1 MWRYLMI
8 RAVQSSVVLI
18 FSSMG
23 IFLLIRTLPGDPA
36 LVYAGP
42 NASLQQVM
50 VIRETMGLNAPLPS
64 QYAIW
69 VHRLLEGNLGLSF
82 QNDYPVTRLLSQRLP
97 ATVQLAVAA
106 LVVAILVSLPLG
118 VIAAVTRGS
127 PGDYLI
133 IALSSLGLA
142 TPTFW
147 FGIVAIL
154 VFSIRFN
161 WLPASG
167 YTPVFPLTIS
177 FLRHLLLPTLTLAIP
192 VTSALTRFVRSAVLE
207 VLRQNYI
214 RTAHSK
220 GLSRVQL
227 LRRHVLSNVLITVG
241 TVVGLY
247 LGSLLG
253 GVVVI
258 EAVFAWP
265 GVGSLLLQAILNRDY
280 AVIQGGLLVLVV
292 VFSLVNL
299 ITDVMYAVL
308 DPRIRLSGHTRSG
321 LG

>member
-1 MWRYLMI
+1 MWRYVLT
-8 RAVQSSVVLI
+8 RVVQTGIVLI
-18 FSSMG
+18 FSSMA

-42 NASLQQVM
+42 NASMAQVT
-50 VIRETMGLNAPLPS
+50 VIRKQMGLTAPLPS
-64 QYAIW
+64 QFAIW
-69 VHRLLEGNLGLSF
+69 AQQLFEGNLGLSF
-82 QNDYPVTRLLSQRLP
+82 QNDYPVTRLLFQRLP
-97 ATVQLAVAA
+97 ATAQLAVAA
-106 LVVAILVSLPLG
+106 LSLAVLVSVPLG
-118 VIAAVTRGS
+118 VMAALTKGS

-133 IALSSLGLA
+133 IALSGLGLA

-147 FGIVAIL
+147 FGIISIL

-167 YTPVFPLTIS
+167 YSPIFPFTVS
-177 FLRHLLLPTLTLAIP
+177 FFRHLLLPALTLAIP
-192 VTSALTRFVRSAVLE
+192 VTSALTRFVRAAVLE

-220 GLSRVQL
+220 GLSSAQL
-227 LRRHVLSNVLITVG
+227 LRRHVLSNVLITLG

-265 GVGSLLLQAILNRDY
+265 GIGSLLLDATVNRDY
-280 AVIQGGLLVLVV
+280 AVIQGGLLVLVA

-299 ITDVMYAVL
+299 ITDLMYAVF
-308 DPRIRLSGHTRSG
+308 DPRIRLAGQSGSN